1 MAAGNYLSGRDAEC
15 AALDELLHATRQ
27 GESRVLS
34 IRGEPGVGKT
44 ALLDHAIESAADFRV
59 VRATGVESEM
69 ELAFAGLHQLSAP
82 LLDRVD
88 RLPGPQRKALR
99 GAFGLSGDETTRFL
113 VALATL
119 GLLSDAAEERPLLC
133 VVDDAQWLD
142 DASALSLAFVARRL
156 GAESIALIFAS
167 RGAGDQLRGLPELVV
182 GGLAD
187 ADARAL
193 LDSAAHGRLDE
204 QVRDRIVA
212 ETRGNPLALLEL
224 PRDWSAAELAGGFG
238 PPQALT
244 ERIEQSFLR
253 RVESLPPQSRQ
264 LLLAAAAEPLGDAAL
279 LWRAVGRLG
288 IGADAVVAAKEAG
301 LIEMGAVVRF
311 RHPLVRSAIYWSAS
325 PQARR
330 DVHRALME
338 STDQSDPDRRA
349 WHLAG
354 ATSEPDEC
362 IAAELER
369 SATRAQARGGL
380 AAAAAILERSAM
392 LTPDPTRRVER
403 TLATAE
409 AKLAAGAFDS
419 ALGLLAMAR
428 AGPLDELQRA
438 RVDLLAAEIA
448 FGMHH
453 GNDAPALLL
462 HAAKRL
468 ESLDVRRARET
479 HLSAIGAAQFA
490 GRLAG
495 GDALGETA
503 AAARLAPPS
512 DKTRA
517 SDLLLDGLAVRLTDG
532 PAGAAPILTAAVTAF
547 LSEDLPA
554 EEGLRWLWSACNVAL
569 DLWDDQS
576 WEALATRHVQLA
588 RDAGA
593 LTELPLALTSRAAV
607 HIFGGE
613 LAVAASLT
621 EEISQIITATG
632 SQLAPY
638 GALQLAAWQ
647 GHEATVQT
655 LIDAIAKEVTS
666 RGEGIGLTV
675 VDWTRAL
682 VGNSRGR
689 YVEALGAAEDASKE
703 SRELSVSARALVEL
717 IEAASRT
724 GNAALGTNALT
735 RLSASTRASGTDW
748 ALGVEAR
755 CRALLSD
762 GQAAEDLYLEA
773 MERLGRTRVKVEHA
787 RSHLLYGEWLRR
799 GRRRMDARA
808 HLRTAY
814 DLFNTMG
821 LEAFAERAR
830 RELRATGETA
840 RKRTLDTGGELTAQE
855 ALIAQLA
862 RDGHSNPAIGAQL
875 FISPRTV
882 EYHLHKVF
890 AKLDIDSRDKLRSL
904 PSAQLEAPAQATPRR
919 AVQGRAP
926 VT

>member
-1 MAAGNYLSGRDAEC
+1 VDVGSAGKMAAGNYLSGRDAEC

-27 GESRVLS
+27 GESRVLM

-44 ALLDHAIESAADFRV
+44 ALLDYAIDSAPDFRV

-167 RGAGDQLRGLPELVV
+167 RNASDQLRGLPELVV

-224 PRDWSAAELAGGFG
+224 PRDWSAAEFAGGLG
-238 PPQALT
+238 HPDAQALT

-301 LIEMGAVVRF
+301 LIEVGAVVRF

-325 PQARR
+325 PEARR

-338 STDQSDPDRRA
+338 STDQTDPDRRA

-354 ATSEPDEC
+354 AASEPDES
-362 IAAELER
+362 IAVELER

-392 LTPDPTRRVER
+392 LTPDPARRVER

-409 AKLAAGAFDS
+409 AKLAAGAFNS

-479 HLSAIGAAQFA
+479 YLSAIGAAQFA
-490 GRLAG
+490 GRLAR

-532 PAGAAPILTAAVTAF
+532 PADAAPILTAALTAF
-547 LSEDLPA
+547 LSEDVPA
-554 EEGLRWLWSACNVAL
+554 EEGLRWLWIACNVAL

-621 EEISQIITATG
+621 EEISQIIAATG

-655 LIDAIAKEVTS
+655 LIDAITKEVTS

-689 YVEALGAAEDASKE
+689 YVEALGAAKDASKE

-724 GNAALGTNALT
+724 GNAGLGTNTLT
-735 RLSASTRASGTDW
+735 RLSVSTRASGTDW

-773 MERLGRTRVKVEHA
+773 IERLGRTHVKVEHA

-799 GRRRMDARA
+799 GRRRMDARK

-821 LEAFAERAR
+821 LDAFAERAR

-890 AKLDIDSRDKLRSL
+890 AKLDIDSRDKLRSV
-904 PSAQLEAPAQATPRR
+904 PSAQLEAPAQAT
-919 AVQGRAP
+919 
-926 VT
+926 